1 MSPKDNLTLRCVFV
15 SVYVGVGSGLAV
27 VSAIL
32 LLVSICLIKGAQNV
46 SDAFTVLLTQLPF
59 PTKERILG

>member
-1 MSPKDNLTLRCVFV
+1 VFV

-27 VSAIL
+27 VGAIL